1 MTKPAESQH
10 KKLWNEFRS
19 GSDEAFASLYS
30 AYAGKLY
37 DYGLHFTDDVEMVKD
52 CVQDLFAKLYV
63 GQKKL
68 GEVENVKVYMLI
80 AMKNT
85 LFNLFK
91 KEMNHYNIDSI
102 EPVFDTEF
110 SAEAKMIESE
120 EILAGKKRIER
131 MMEIITPRQR
141 EVLYYRFIEELS
153 YEEICGIMR
162 MNYQSVRN
170 LLHRTIGKI
179 REAAANEK

>member
-1 MTKPAESQH
+1 MSQH
-10 KKLWNEFRS
+10 KELWNEFRM

-30 AYAGKLY
+30 AYAAKLLE
-37 DYGLHFTDDVEMVKD
+37 YGLHFTDDVEMVKD
-52 CVQDLFAKLYV
+52 CVQDLFAKLY
-63 GQKKL
+63 L
-68 GEVENVKVYMLI
+68 GRKRLKEVDNVKVYMLI

-91 KEMNHYNIDSI
+91 KEIYHYNIDSI

-120 EILAGKKRIER
+120 ELLAWQLRLER
-131 MMEIITPRQR
+131 LMEIITPRQR

-153 YEEICGIMR
+153 YNEICGMMR

-179 REAAANEK
+179 REAAAKEK